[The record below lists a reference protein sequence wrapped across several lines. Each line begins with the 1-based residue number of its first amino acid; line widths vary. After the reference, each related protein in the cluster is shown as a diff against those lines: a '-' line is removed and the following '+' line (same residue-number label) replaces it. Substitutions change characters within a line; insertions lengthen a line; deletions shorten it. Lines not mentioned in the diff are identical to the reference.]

1 MKKNNIELCKQDKE
15 YYTQILEKY
24 YLIYTQYLT
33 PIIDK
38 MKNDFLE
45 IQKDA
50 KSCYELSDMADL
62 FFTAENSLIS
72 AWICTEYQK
81 WQQLICLHISHE
93 KFMAGIQIEKCVKD
107 NENINLKFLEET
119 YKISSFDSW
128 KKINEMRLVVNVIK
142 HFTGNSYVKLKVLRQ
157 DLFEIFDE
165 FDVRKIAVGSGEFR
179 LNLTSDDYCSYHKS
193 LVKFWDELYVAINTG
208 KD

>member
-38 MKNDFLE
+38 MKND
-45 IQKDA
+45 
-50 KSCYELSDMADL
+50 
-62 FFTAENSLIS
+62 
-72 AWICTEYQK
+72 
-81 WQQLICLHISHE
+81 
-93 KFMAGIQIEKCVKD
+93 
-107 NENINLKFLEET
+107 
-119 YKISSFDSW
+119 
-128 KKINEMRLVVNVIK
+128 LVVNVIK

-165 FDVRKIAVGSGEFR
+165 FDVKKIAVGSGEFR